1 MESNPLTRTK
11 QFLPSA
17 YSSVCTD
24 ECRNHVC
31 VQAPPLSAGG
41 SGSQRQTSRTRQ
53 AAAAGSG
60 GREEGREQ
68 HQLHLPHGHVSSP
81 CQLQGGHDSGVRGV
95 INSGTSS
102 PARASLL
109 PPSSR
114 APSAKSVQHDILQKT
129 TSSPLG
135 GNAIAET
142 GSLRNEPR
150 EVGRRRSP
158 FVSYCIHKVF

>member
-1 MESNPLTRTK
+1 MNAEITCACKRRLCL
-11 QFLPSA
+11 Q
-17 YSSVCTD
+17 
-24 ECRNHVC
+24 E
-31 VQAPPLSAGG
+31 
-41 SGSQRQTSRTRQ
+41 
-53 AAAAGSG
+53 AAAASARHHEH
-60 GREEGREQ
+60 GRQQQREAEEGRKGENSTS
-68 HQLHLPHGHVSSP
+68 LTFPHGHVSSP